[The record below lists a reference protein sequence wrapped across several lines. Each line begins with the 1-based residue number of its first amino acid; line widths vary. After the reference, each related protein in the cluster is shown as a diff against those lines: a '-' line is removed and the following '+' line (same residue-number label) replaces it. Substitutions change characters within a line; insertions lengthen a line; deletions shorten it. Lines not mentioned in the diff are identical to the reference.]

1 MKIVVVHGTEHRGS
15 TYNISQLFLEKLQ
28 SETSEIIEFFLPKDM
43 PNFCCG
49 CSSCFTVSEEA
60 CPHYNQVNP
69 IREAIEKANLIIFT
83 SPVYVFHVSGQMKTL
98 LDHFGFQWMVHR
110 PNKTMFSKMAL
121 VISTA
126 AGKGMK
132 STNKDI
138 VDSLTFWGIGKIFT
152 YGKAV
157 AAVNWQGVSE
167 KKKIEIYRDMTKLSS
182 KILHRYGYGNVKPS
196 LKVKVLF
203 YIMRFIQKRF
213 VFNTVDK
220 KYWQNQGWLDHKRPW

>member
-1 MKIVVVHGTEHRGS
+1 MKIVVIYGTEHRGS
-15 TYNISQLFLEKLQ
+15 TYNISRLFLKKLR
-28 SETSEIIEFFLPKDM
+28 SKTEEIIEFFLPKDM
-43 PNFCCG
+43 PHFCVGCG
-49 CSSCFTVSEEA
+49 NCFTISEKS
-60 CPHYNQVNP
+60 CPHYSKINP
-69 IREAIEKANLIIFT
+69 IKEAMEKADLIIFT

-126 AGKGMK
+126 AGAGMK

-138 VDSLTFWGIGKIFT
+138 KDSLSFWGVARIFT

-157 AAVNWQGVSE
+157 AAINWEDVSE
-167 KKKIEIYRDMTKLSS
+167 KKKIKINRNVEKISA
-182 KILHRYGYGNVKPS
+182 KILRRSNNTKPS

-203 YIMRFIQKRF
+203 YAMRLAQKKF
-213 VFNTVDK
+213 TINPVDK
-220 KYWQNQGWLDHKRPW
+220 EYWESQGWLGYKRPWK

>member
-126 AGKGMK
+126 AGRGMK

-157 AAVNWQGVSE
+157 AAVNWQGVSK
-167 KKKIEIYRDMTKLSS
+167 KKKIEIYRDMTKLST
-182 KILHRYGYGNVKPS
+182 KILHRYDYGNVKPS

-213 VFNTVDK
+213 AFNTVDK
-220 KYWQNQGWLDHKRPW
+220 EYWQNQGWLGHKRPW

>member
-126 AGKGMK
+126 AGRGMK

>member
-1 MKIVVVHGTEHRGS
+1 MKIATVYGTEHRGS
-15 TYNISQLFLEKLQ
+15 TYHISQLFLKKLT
-28 SETSEIIEFFLPKDM
+28 SETSEITEFFLPKDM

-49 CSSCFTVSEEA
+49 CSSCFTKSEEA
-60 CPHYNQVNP
+60 CPHYNQVNT
-69 IREAIEKANLIIFT
+69 IREAIEKADLVIFA

-126 AGKGMK
+126 AGRGMK

-157 AAVNWQGVSE
+157 AALNWQGVSE
-167 KKKIEIYRDMTKLSS
+167 KKKVKIEKDVAKLSA
-182 KILHRYGYGNVKPS
+182 KILNRHDNVKPS

-203 YIMRFIQKRF
+203 YVMRFMQKRF
-213 VFNTVDK
+213 IINPADN
-220 KYWQNQGWLDHKRPW
+220 KYWKNQGWLEHKRPW